1 MEECEALCTRLAIMV
16 NGEFKCLGSTQH
28 LKTKFA
34 QGYTLIIKVRKRYLV
49 SSLNRESGDASQIH
63 QHRRQ
68 RSSISV
74 RRLGLNR
81 QDSVYSHTEL
91 EPIKNYIQD
100 HFEGATLKEEY
111 QGLITYHIP
120 TTHMTWS
127 RMFGV
132 MESAKRQLDI
142 EDYSLGQTSLE
153 QVFLSFTKYQINRNT
168 EE

>member
-34 QGYTLIIKVRKRYLV
+34 QGYTLIIKVRKRYI
-49 SSLNRESGDASQIH
+49 SSPSAPLEPRESDTSQIYT
-63 QHRRQ
+63 HRRQ

-74 RRLGLNR
+74 RRLNR

-100 HFEGATLKEEY
+100 HFEGNYKILYKGVIDFIFNYLFIYYRCHIERRISGIVNLSATANPY
-111 QGLITYHIP
+111 DMG
-120 TTHMTWS
+120 
-127 RMFGV
+127 
-132 MESAKRQLDI
+132 
-142 EDYSLGQTSLE
+142 
-153 QVFLSFTKYQINRNT
+153 
-168 EE
+168 